1 MRRWLSLN
9 GLLVAAAALAALVLT
24 VARPSPE
31 GLINLGVG
39 DREVRAAPGAGAATV
54 QKHNLG
60 ALKVVHRT
68 LIRIR
73 ESYVDPSRIDP
84 KKMLY
89 AALDSVQYNVPEV
102 MVESDPGRDEIRVV
116 VNDKQARFST
126 RDVDSPWRLAK
137 VLKNIFLFIEANINP
152 GADLAEVEYAAVNG
166 MLSTLDPHSVLLDPE
181 MAREMDIN
189 TSGGFGGLGIV
200 IGMRKGKLTVISPMK
215 GTPAA
220 RAGILAKDRIVK
232 INDEVTENLTIN
244 EAVERMRGRKGT
256 KVTLWIERNGEP
268 NLLKYSITRAEIHV
282 PSVESKLLTRN
293 VGYIRLKQFAN
304 QSTKEVSDALSEL
317 RRQGAS
323 RFILDMRWNPGGL
336 LEQSIQVA
344 DLFLDQGTIVTT
356 VGGNEREPRRAE
368 PDKGDVVSA
377 PLAVLVNGSSAS
389 AAEIVA
395 GALKNLDRAIVIGA
409 NTFGKGSVQILY
421 DNDDES
427 KLKLTIA
434 QYLTPGDLSI
444 QSLGIVPD
452 IELSRMYVPTKN
464 RGPED
469 TIRLLPPS
477 KSYREKDLKEH
488 LDSTYAVEGPKPD
501 TTLAYVYEPPAR
513 AADEV
518 DEDPLENLEPG
529 EEEEG
534 EGAPD
539 DDEPLD
545 SDEFQMDYEIA
556 LARDVLAEAGAPKR
570 KTMVKAARKIIE
582 KRRGQELKKL
592 TDKLAALGVD
602 WSAPAGAAAAS
613 GLDARFQLDG
623 DVRTVKAGQAIKL
636 IGTVTNNG
644 TAPAHRVM
652 ARVKSDD
659 TMLFDDTE
667 LVFGRIDPGKS
678 RSWTAFLKVQ
688 PDAVDRADH
697 LDFELR
703 DASGPV
709 RSHAPPLNVRVVAAD
724 RPVFSYGHQL
734 IDGSNGDGLIQPGES
749 HLLRVTVK
757 NTGKGEAAKTTA
769 VLRNVSGSDL
779 LLKKTRFELG
789 SLKPGESKTVD
800 FSFNAAPSISNK
812 EVVVEMMV
820 YDSVLRES
828 VIEKLK
834 YPVRKSSA
842 GPAAA
847 GGAARVTGKD
857 VRVFEGA
864 SGDSGQ
870 IATAPRGSVFPV
882 TGKLGDWL
890 RLDLGGGRPGFV
902 RAGEVSRTGGRARL
916 DRLSP
921 RWQVTPPALAIEVP
935 SFEVKGPSFTL
946 KGKATDDTKVEDV
959 YIFVSNQD
967 AKVENRKVFYK
978 SNRGAARPGQVA
990 FAPTIPLWPGSNLV
1004 TVVARENDDVKSSYS
1019 MFMYRPATK
1028 AASAS
1033 R

>member
-1 MRRWLSLN
+1 
-9 GLLVAAAALAALVLT
+9 
-24 VARPSPE
+24 
-31 GLINLGVG
+31 
-39 DREVRAAPGAGAATV
+39 
-54 QKHNLG
+54 
-60 ALKVVHRT
+60 
-68 LIRIR
+68 
-73 ESYVDPSRIDP
+73 
-84 KKMLY
+84 
-89 AALDSVQYNVPEV
+89 
-102 MVESDPGRDEIRVV
+102 
-116 VNDKQARFST
+116 RFST
-126 RDVDSPWRLAK
+126 REVDSPWRLAK
-137 VLKNIFLFIEANINP
+137 VLKNIFLFIEANINA
-152 GADLAEVEYAAVNG
+152 GADLAQVEYAAVNG

-220 RAGILAKDRIVK
+220 KAGILAKDKIVK

-256 KVTLWIERNGEP
+256 KVTLWIERSGEP

-282 PSVESKLLTRN
+282 PSVDSKLLTRN
-293 VGYIRLKQFAN
+293 VGYIRLKSFAGKTT
-304 QSTKEVSDALSEL
+304 QEVSEALSDL
-317 RRQGAS
+317 KRQGAN

-464 RGPED
+464 QGPED

-501 TTLAYVYEPPAR
+501 TTLAYVYESPKR
-513 AADEV
+513 AGDE
-518 DEDPLENLEPG
+518 DDDDPLEGLEPG
-529 EEEEG
+529 DDEEG
-534 EGAPD
+534 EAGPDD

-556 LARDVLAEAGAPKR
+556 LARDVLAEAGASKR
-570 KTMVKAARKIIE
+570 KTMVKAARKIVD
-582 KRRGQELKKL
+582 RRRALEVKKL

-602 WSAPAGAAAAS
+602 WTAPAGAS
-613 GLDARFQLDG
+613 SSSLDGRFQLDG
-623 DVRTVKAGQAIKL
+623 DVRTVKAGQTIKL

-644 TAPAHRVM
+644 NAPAHRVM

-667 LVFGRIDPGKS
+667 LVFGKIEPGKS
-678 RSWTAFLKVQ
+678 RTWTAFLKVQ
-688 PDAVDRADH
+688 PDAIDRADH

-703 DASGPV
+703 DASGPLKN
-709 RSHAPPLNVRVVAAD
+709 RAPSLNVRVVAAD

-734 IDGSNGDGLIQPGES
+734 IDGSNGDGLVQAGES
-749 HLLRVTVK
+749 YLLRVTVK

-800 FSFNAAPSISNK
+800 FSFNSAASLSSK

-834 YPVRKSSA
+834 YPVRKGSA
-842 GPAAA
+842 GPAVSN
-847 GGAARVTGKD
+847 GAARVTGKD
-857 VRVFEGA
+857 ARVFEGA
-864 SGDSGQ
+864 SADSGQ
-870 IATAPRGSVFPV
+870 VATAPRGSIFTV

-902 RAGEVSRTGGRARL
+902 RASEVSRTAGRARTDKL
-916 DRLSP
+916 AP

-935 SFEVKGPSFTL
+935 TFEVKGSSFTL
-946 KGKATDDTKVEDV
+946 KGKATDDSKVEDI

-967 AKVENRKVFYK
+967 AKIENRKVFYK
-978 SNRGAARPGQVA
+978 SNRGAAKPGQVA
-990 FAPTIPLWPGSNLV
+990 FAPTIPLWPGSNLI
-1004 TVVARENDDVKSSYS
+1004 TVVARENGDVKSSYS
-1019 MFMYRPATK
+1019 MFLYRPATK
-1028 AASAS
+1028 SASAS

>member
-39 DREVRAAPGAGAATV
+39 DREVRAAPGAGQASA

-60 ALKVVHRT
+60 ALKIVHRT

-89 AALDSVQYNVPEV
+89 AALDSVQFNVPEV
-102 MVESDPGRDEIRVV
+102 MVEADPGRDEIQVV

-215 GTPAA
+215 NTPAA
-220 RAGILAKDRIVK
+220 KAGIQAKDKIVK

-256 KVTLWIERNGEP
+256 KVTLWIERSGEP
-268 NLLKYSITRAEIHV
+268 NLLKYAITRAEIHV
-282 PSVESKLLTRN
+282 PSVESKLLSRN
-293 VGYIRLKQFAN
+293 VGYIRLKQFAG
-304 QSTKEVSDALSEL
+304 QSTKEVSDALGEL
-317 RRQGAS
+317 RKQGAN
-323 RFILDMRWNPGGL
+323 RFVLDLRWNPGGL
-336 LEQSIQVA
+336 LEQSIQIA

-377 PLAVLVNGSSAS
+377 PLAVLVNGWSAS
-389 AAEIVA
+389 AAELVA

-452 IELSRMYVPTKN
+452 IELSRMYIPTKN
-464 RGPED
+464 QGPED

-501 TTLAYVYEPPAR
+501 TTLAYVYEPPAKK
-513 AADEV
+513 ADEV
-518 DEDPLENLEPG
+518 DDDPLEAVDP
-529 EEEEG
+529 EEEG
-534 EGAPD
+534 EAGLD

-556 LARDVLAEAGAPKR
+556 LARDVLAEAGAAKR
-570 KTMVKAARKIIE
+570 KTMVKAARKLVE
-582 KRRGQELKKL
+582 KRRAQEVKKL

-602 WSAPAGAAAAS
+602 WNAPAGAGSAT
-613 GLDARFQLDG
+613 GLDAKFQLDG
-623 DVRTVKAGQAIKL
+623 DVRTVKAGQSIKL
-636 IGTVTNNG
+636 IGTVTNTG
-644 TAPAHRVM
+644 SAPAHRVM
-652 ARVKSDD
+652 ARIKSDD

-667 LVFGRIDPGKS
+667 MVFGKIDPGKS
-678 RSWTAFLKVQ
+678 RTWTSFLKVQ
-688 PDAVDRADH
+688 PDAIDRADH

-703 DASGPV
+703 DASGAV
-709 RSHAPPLNVRVVAAD
+709 RSRATPLNVRVVAAD

-749 HLLRVTVK
+749 HSLRVTVK

-779 LLKKTRFELG
+779 VLKKTRFELG

-800 FSFNAAPSISNK
+800 FSFQSASSISNK

-834 YPVRKSSA
+834 YPVRKGSA
-842 GPAAA
+842 GPAAT

-864 SGDSGQ
+864 SADSGQ
-870 IATAPRGSVFPV
+870 IAGAPRGSVFPV

-902 RAGEVSRTGGRARL
+902 RSNEVSRTSGRARL

-921 RWQVTPPALAIEVP
+921 RWQVTPPALAIETP
-935 SFEVKGPSFTL
+935 TFEVKGPSFTL
-946 KGKATDDTKVEDV
+946 KGKATDDSKIEDV

-967 AKVENRKVFYK
+967 AKIENRKVFYK
-978 SNRGAARPGQVA
+978 SNRGAAKPGQVA
-990 FAPTIPLWPGSNLV
+990 FAPTIPLWPGSNLI

-1019 MFMYRPATK
+1019 MFLYRPATK
-1028 AASAS
+1028 AASAA

>member
-39 DREVRAAPGAGAATV
+39 DREVRAAPGAGQVQA

-60 ALKVVHRT
+60 ALKIVHRT

-89 AALDSVQYNVPEV
+89 AALDSVQFNVPEV
-102 MVESDPGRDEIRVV
+102 MVESDPARDEIQVV

-152 GADLAEVEYAAVNG
+152 GADLAQVEYAAVNG

-189 TSGGFGGLGIV
+189 TSGNFGGLGIV

-220 RAGILAKDRIVK
+220 KAGILARDRIVK

-244 EAVERMRGRKGT
+244 EAVDRMRGKKGS
-256 KVTLWIERNGEP
+256 KVTLWIERTGEA
-268 NLLKYSITRAEIHV
+268 NLLKYSITRAEIRV
-282 PSVESKLLTRN
+282 PSVDSKMLTRN
-293 VGYIRLKQFAN
+293 VGYIRLKQFA
-304 QSTKEVSDALSEL
+304 QSTTKETADALADL
-317 RRQGAS
+317 KKQGAN
-323 RFILDMRWNPGGL
+323 RFILDLRWNPGGL

-368 PDKGDVVSA
+368 PDKGDVVAA

-395 GALKNLDRAIVIGA
+395 GALKNLDRAVVIGA

-434 QYLTPGDLSI
+434 QYLTPGDISI

-452 IELSRMYVPTKN
+452 IELSRMYIPSKN
-464 RGPED
+464 QGPDD

-488 LDSTYAVEGPKPD
+488 LDSTYAVAGPKPEL
-501 TTLAYVYEPPAR
+501 TLSYLYEPPAKSPS
-513 AADEV
+513 DDV
-518 DEDPLENLEPG
+518 DEDPLEGLEPDDEAPPPD
-529 EEEEG
+529 EEE
-534 EGAPD
+534 
-539 DDEPLD
+539 EPLD

-556 LARDVLAEAGAPKR
+556 LARDVLAEAGAAKR
-570 KTMVKAARKIIE
+570 KGIVKQAHKLIE
-582 KRRGQELKKL
+582 KRRGLEMKKL

-602 WSAPAGAAAAS
+602 WNAPAAAGGAA

-623 DVRTVKAGQAIKL
+623 NVRTIKAGQAIKL
-636 IGTVTNNG
+636 TGTISNTG
-644 TAPAHRVM
+644 TTPAYRVM
-652 ARVKSDD
+652 ARVNSDD
-659 TMLFDDTE
+659 TMVFDDTE
-667 LVFGRIDPGKS
+667 MVFGRIDPGKS
-678 RSWTAFLKVQ
+678 RTWTAFLKVQ
-688 PDAVDRADH
+688 PDAIDRADH
-697 LDFELR
+697 LDFELH
-703 DASGPV
+703 DAGGMV
-709 RSHAPPLNVRVVAAD
+709 RAHPSPLNVRVVAAD

-734 IDGSNGDGLIQPGES
+734 IDGGNGDGLVQPGES
-749 HLLRVTVK
+749 HTLRVTVK

-769 VLRNVSGSDL
+769 VLRNVSGTDL
-779 LLKKTRFELG
+779 VLKKTRFELG
-789 SLKPGESKTVD
+789 SLKPGESKAVD
-800 FSFNAAPSISNK
+800 FSFQAAPGVTSK

-828 VIEKLK
+828 VIEKLH
-834 YPVRKSSA
+834 YPVRKASA

-847 GGAARVTGKD
+847 SGAARVTGKD
-857 VRVFEGA
+857 AHVFEGA
-864 SGDSGQ
+864 AADSGQ
-870 IATAPRGSVFPV
+870 IATAPRGSVFAV

-902 RAGEVSRTGGRARL
+902 KASEVSRSSGRARI
-916 DRLSP
+916 DRLAP

-935 SFEVKGPSFTL
+935 TFEVSAPSFTL
-946 KGKATDDTKVEDV
+946 KGKASDDSKVEDV

-978 SNRGAARPGQVA
+978 SNRGASRPGQLA

-1004 TVVARENDDVKSSYS
+1004 TVVARENDEVKSSYS
-1019 MFMYRPATK
+1019 MFLYRPASK

>member
-24 VARPSPE
+24 VTRPSPE

-39 DREVRAAPGAGAATV
+39 DREVRAAPGAGQAVA

-102 MVESDPGRDEIRVV
+102 MVESDPARDEIQVV

-220 RAGILAKDRIVK
+220 KAGILARDKIIK

-256 KVTLWIERNGEP
+256 KVTLWIERTGEA

-282 PSVESKLLTRN
+282 PSVDSKLLTRN
-293 VGYIRLKQFAN
+293 VGYIRLKSFAGKTT
-304 QSTKEVSDALSEL
+304 QEVAAALSDL
-317 RRQGAS
+317 KRQGAT

-452 IELSRMYVPTKN
+452 IELNRMYVPTRN
-464 RGPED
+464 QGPED

-501 TTLAYVYEPPAR
+501 TTLSYLYEPPAR
-513 AADEV
+513 PKEDV
-518 DEDPLENLEPG
+518 DDDPAPLEPG
-529 EEEEG
+529 EDEG
-534 EGAPD
+534 EGEPGPD

-545 SDEFQMDYEIA
+545 SDEFKMDYEIG
-556 LARDVLAEAGAPKR
+556 LARDVLAEVGAAKR
-570 KTMVKAARKIIE
+570 KTMVKAARKVVD
-582 KRRGQELKKL
+582 KRRALEVKKL
-592 TDKLAALGVD
+592 TDKLSALGVD
-602 WSAPAGAAAAS
+602 WTAPAGSGSAAA
-613 GLDARFQLDG
+613 LDARFQLDG
-623 DVRTVKAGQAIKL
+623 DVRTVKAGQMVKL
-636 IGTVTNNG
+636 IGTVTNTG
-644 TAPAHRVM
+644 SAPAHRVM

-667 LVFGRIDPGKS
+667 MVFGKIDPGKS
-678 RSWTAFLKVQ
+678 RTWTAFLKVQ
-688 PDAVDRADH
+688 PDAIDRADH

-703 DASGPV
+703 DAAGPIKS
-709 RSHAPPLNVRVVAAD
+709 RATPLNVRVVAAD
-724 RPVFSYGHQL
+724 RPIFSYGHQL
-734 IDGSNGDGLIQPGES
+734 IDSSNGDGLVQPNES
-749 HLLRVTVK
+749 YLLRVTVK

-789 SLKPGESKTVD
+789 SLKAGESKTVD
-800 FSFNAAPSISNK
+800 FSFNSASGISGK

-828 VIEKLK
+828 VLEKLK
-834 YPVRKSSA
+834 YPVRKGSA
-842 GPAAA
+842 GPAASN
-847 GGAARVTGKD
+847 GAARVTGRD
-857 VRVFEGA
+857 ARVFEGA
-864 SGDSGQ
+864 SADSGQ
-870 IATAPRGSVFPV
+870 IASAPRGSTFTV

-902 RAGEVSRTGGRARL
+902 RASEVSRTSGRARA
-916 DRLSP
+916 DRLAP

-935 SFEVKGPSFTL
+935 TFEVKGASFTL
-946 KGKATDDTKVEDV
+946 KGKATDDSKVEDV

-967 AKVENRKVFYK
+967 AKIENRKVFYK
-978 SNRGAARPGQVA
+978 SNRGAAKPGQVA

-1004 TVVARENDDVKSSYS
+1004 TVVARENGDVKSSYS
-1019 MFMYRPATK
+1019 MFLYRPATK
-1028 AASAS
+1028 AASAA

>member
-39 DREVRAAPGAGAATV
+39 DREVRAAPGAGQVAQ

-60 ALKVVHRT
+60 ALKIVHRT

-102 MVESDPGRDEIRVV
+102 MVEADPARDEIQVV

-152 GADLAEVEYAAVNG
+152 NADLAEVEYAAVNG

-220 RAGILAKDRIVK
+220 KAGIQAKDKIIK

-244 EAVERMRGRKGT
+244 EAVDRMRGRKGS
-256 KVTLWIERNGEP
+256 KVTLWIERAGEP
-268 NLLKYSITRAEIHV
+268 NLLKYAITRAEIHV

-293 VGYIRLKQFAN
+293 VGYIRLKQFAS
-304 QSTKEVSDALSEL
+304 QTTKEVSDALAEL
-317 RRQGAS
+317 KKGGAT

-368 PDKGDVVSA
+368 PDRGDVVGA

-452 IELSRMYVPTKN
+452 IELSRMYIPVKN
-464 RGPED
+464 TGPDD

-501 TTLAYVYEPPAR
+501 TTLAYLYEPPQKSKE
-513 AADEV
+513 DM
-518 DEDPLENLEPG
+518 DEDPLDSLDP
-529 EEEEG
+529 EEG
-534 EGAPD
+534 GGGPD
-539 DDEPLD
+539 DEEEPLD
-545 SDEFQMDYEIA
+545 TDEFQMDYEIG
-556 LARDVLAEAGAPKR
+556 LARDVLAEAGAAKR
-570 KTMVKAARKIIE
+570 KTMVKSARKLVE
-582 KRRGQELKKL
+582 KRRVQEIKKL

-602 WSAPAGAAAAS
+602 WSAPTGAGSAS
-613 GLDARFQLDG
+613 GLDARFHLDG
-623 DVRTVKAGQAIKL
+623 DLKTIKAGQAIKL
-636 IGTVTNNG
+636 VATVTNNG
-644 TAPAHRVM
+644 SAPAHRVM

-659 TMLFDDTE
+659 TVLFDDTE
-667 LVFGRIDPGKS
+667 MVFGRIDPGKS
-678 RSWTAFLKVQ
+678 RTWTSFLKVQ
-688 PDAVDRADH
+688 PDAIDRADH

-703 DASGPV
+703 DASGTV
-709 RSHAPPLNVRVVAAD
+709 RSHPSPLNLRVIAAE

-749 HLLRVTVK
+749 HSLRVTVK

-779 LLKKTRFELG
+779 VLKKTRFELG

-800 FSFNAAPSISNK
+800 FSFQSAASISSK

-834 YPVRKSSA
+834 YPVRKGSA
-842 GPAAA
+842 GPAAL
-847 GGAARVTGKD
+847 GGAARVTGKNA
-857 VRVFEGA
+857 RVFEGA
-864 SGDSGQ
+864 SADSGQ
-870 IATAPRGSVFPV
+870 IATAPRGSVFSV

-902 RAGEVSRTGGRARL
+902 RAGEVSRTAGRAKL

-935 SFEVKGPSFTL
+935 TFEINGQSFTL

-967 AKVENRKVFYK
+967 AKIENRKVFYK
-978 SNRGAARPGQVA
+978 SNRGAAKPGQVA

-1004 TVVARENDDVKSSYS
+1004 TVVAR
-1019 MFMYRPATK
+1019 
-1028 AASAS
+1028 
-1033 R
+1033 